1 MYTGAIATS
10 RRNRNM
16 NTKTLTLEQM
26 DAIEDIV
33 IMREIDEL
41 LSDKNRLLELVADH
55 VRNEITNYGVEQLLD
70 LAEYHGVDISDITE
84 ARE

>member
-1 MYTGAIATS
+1 
-10 RRNRNM
+10 M

-84 ARE
+84 ASE